1 MKRCAPSVVVSADIS
16 TLSLQQAQS
25 GSERLF
31 STYQSPY
38 GNLVLQSLVQETPYY
53 SATNNAA
60 GNVALWTAE
69 SFALKGLGRVL
80 NGGKTV
86 TTGGNS
92 AGKANTPPSAATT
105 QPVTSNGTAN
115 AATYPKLKSDL
126 VQQNWDNIAK
136 QDSRLN
142 SAVNDWKGITPNSRG
157 EVNFGIGSASH
168 SEAER
173 LGKIWVGDGARP
185 VNNPSC
191 VGCLI
196 SADGTRLYRP
206 PTQKTNTPAHFNPT
220 GTQANFVIRDANTG
234 KTLTNGHLVI
244 K

>member
-1 MKRCAPSVVVSADIS
+1 M
-16 TLSLQQAQS
+16 
-25 GSERLF
+25 
-31 STYQSPY
+31 
-38 GNLVLQSLVQETPYY
+38 LQSLVQETPYY

-60 GNVALWTAE
+60 GNVSLWTAE

-80 NGGKTV
+80 NGGKMV

-206 PTQKTNTPAHFNPT
+206 PTQKT
-220 GTQANFVIRDANTG
+220 V
-234 KTLTNGHLVI
+234 VV
-244 K
+244 